1 MRTLARTNQDG
12 VVPLKFFTNQDRANS
27 LYEKFKGIFEANPD
41 IQRFDALIGYLRA
54 SGWFAIQPWLSKVE
68 RVRILVGINVDSILA
83 EHNRKGL
90 LFAGDDEKVR
100 SQVAKAL
107 RGDIQDAPYEK
118 EIEDG
123 VRQFIA
129 DVASG
134 RVELRAHPTRRLHA
148 KVYVFL
154 PKGFGEHK
162 PGAVITGS
170 SNLTAAGLGVEE
182 AETNYEFNVLLHQY
196 DEVKFAG
203 DEFEKLWAESVKIL
217 PELIENVEKET
228 YLGIEATPRELYF
241 KLLCEYFGSA
251 IEYDPNAVSD
261 LPSGFKRL
269 HYQADAVSAGYRLL
283 ERHGGFFLADV
294 VGLGKT
300 LIATLV
306 AKKFFFKNGFP
317 EHRSN
322 TLIVVPPTV
331 EESWRETTERFKLDN
346 CTIVTLGRIS
356 SIRKPERYDLVIV
369 DEAHRFRNDSTGQF
383 EELQRLCKTPGE
395 RLDDDGVRMAKKVI
409 LVSATPLNNKPS
421 DLRNLIS
428 LFQDLRRSTL
438 AVLNL
443 QAYFASKE
451 KAYADAK
458 QLSIAEA
465 RESVKEIYADIR
477 TKVLSEIIVRRTRSD
492 LLAHGEYRDDLIA
505 QGVRFPKVEKPEP
518 VLYKLSATL
527 EELYDRSMAALAGAG
542 PLALSYARYRTL
554 EYLKPDAMRA
564 VPMAE
569 MAAAQ
574 LAKIMRIG
582 LAKRLDSSFTAFRR
596 SLHRFRDATRV
607 MVQNLEN
614 GVVYV
619 SSEVNVTKLIIDGD
633 EEKLTEILA
642 QGDESKLKAFTAD
655 QLQESFL
662 PALQSDLEA
671 LNTLCVAWDMVDEDP
686 KFDEFLDYM
695 RGRFFEP
702 AVNVEGKLVV
712 FSEAKDTTDYLRDR
726 LKAAGFERVLC
737 IDSTNRKELGDAI
750 KANFDANAKH
760 KANDYD
766 VILTTQVL
774 AEGVNLHRS
783 NVIVNY
789 DTPWNSTLLMQRIGR
804 VNRIGTVAD
813 KVRIFNFYPS
823 AQVDSDFDLRK
834 RAVMKLQAFHSA
846 LGEDSQIYS
855 DEEEVETFGLF
866 DRNPEEEE
874 RDERLALLL
883 ELRRFREEEPEAYRK
898 AKALPMRTRVGRQ
911 DAGRAG
917 ATAAFIKTKARDGFY
932 YMRAGNVEEISIV
945 EAARIF
951 RARPEEKS
959 IALPESHY
967 SQIKVAIARFANDA
981 VAREPTAIAPAA
993 KLGPR
998 DAKAIAMLKACA
1010 KFPSASADDR
1020 ERIGLAEAAI
1030 QSGTYQALPRRLG
1043 QFSSR
1048 AMKDKLPPSQ
1058 ILDGVLDI
1066 LRDFHL
1072 GHVARGEG
1080 REVLEGDVPEII
1092 LSESFDK

>member
-1 MRTLARTNQDG
+1 M
-12 VVPLKFFTNQDRANS
+12 KFFTNQDQENS
-27 LYEKFKGIFEANPD
+27 LLEKFKGIFESNPD
-41 IQRFDALIGYLRA
+41 IERFDALIGYLRA
-54 SGWFAIQPWLSKVE
+54 SGWFAIQPWLSKVGKV
-68 RVRILVGINVDSILA
+68 RVLVGINVDSILA

-90 LFAGDDEKVR
+90 LFAGDDGKVR
-100 SQVAKAL
+100 AEVGKAM
-107 RGDIQDAPYEK
+107 RGDIQDAPYER
-118 EIEDG
+118 EVEDG
-123 VRQFIA
+123 IRRFVE
-129 DVASG
+129 DVAAG
-134 RVELRAHPTRRLHA
+134 RVEIRAHPKRKLHA

-154 PKGFGEHK
+154 PKGFCEHK

-170 SNLTAAGLGVEE
+170 SNLTAAGLGVED

-203 DEFEKLWAESVKIL
+203 DEFERLWAESVKIL
-217 PELIENVEKET
+217 PEQIEEVKNET
-228 YLGIEATPRELYF
+228 YVGAEATPRELYF

-261 LPSGFKRL
+261 LPAGYKRL
-269 HYQADAVSAGYRLL
+269 SYQADAVSAGYRLL

-300 LIATLV
+300 VIATLV

-346 CTIVTLGRIS
+346 CKIVTLGKIGSVRN
-356 SIRKPERYDLVIV
+356 PERYDLVIV
-369 DEAHRFRNDSTGQF
+369 DEAHRFRNDATGQF

-395 RLDDDGVRMAKKVI
+395 RLDEDGARMPKKVI
-409 LVSATPLNNKPS
+409 LVSATPLNNRPA

-428 LFQDLRRSTL
+428 LFQDMRRSTL

-443 QAYFASKE
+443 QSFFATKE

-458 QLSIAEA
+458 SLPIDEA
-465 RESVKEIYADIR
+465 RIAVKSIYADIR
-477 TKVLSEIIVRRTRSD
+477 TKVLSEIIIRRTRSD
-492 LLAHGEYRDDLIA
+492 LLGHEEYRDDLET

-518 VLYKLSATL
+518 ILYRLSPAL
-527 EELYDRSMAALAGAG
+527 DELYDRSMAALAGTG
-542 PLALSYARYRTL
+542 PLALRYSRYRAL
-554 EYLKPDAMRA
+554 EFLKPDVREG

-596 SLHRFRDATRV
+596 SLRRFRDATRV
-607 MVQNLEN
+607 MSEN
-614 GVVYV
+614 FAKGVVYV
-619 SSEVNVTKLIIDGD
+619 SSEINVTKLILDG
-633 EEKLTEILA
+633 EEERLAEILA
-642 QGDESKLKAFTAD
+642 EGDEDKLKAFRAD
-655 QLQESFL
+655 QFQETFAADLS
-662 PALQSDLEA
+662 ADLEA
-671 LNTLCVAWDMVDEDP
+671 LENLCSAWDMVEEDP
-686 KFDEFLDYM
+686 KFDEFLAYM
-695 RGRFFEP
+695 KGRFFDP

-712 FSEAKDTTDYLRDR
+712 FSEAKDTTDYLRDS
-726 LKAAGFERVLC
+726 LKAAGFGRVLC
-737 IDSTNRKELGDAI
+737 VDSSNRKELGPAI
-750 KANFDANAKH
+750 KANFDANAKE
-760 KANDYD
+760 KANDFD
-766 VILTTQVL
+766 VVLTTQVL

-783 NVIVNY
+783 NVVVNY

-866 DRNPEEEE
+866 DRDPEQEE

-883 ELRRFREEEPEAYRK
+883 ELRRFREEEPDTYRK
-898 AKALPMRTRVGRQ
+898 AKALPMRSRAGRQ
-911 DAGRAG
+911 SAAKVGT
-917 ATAAFIKTKARDGFY
+917 TAAFVKTKTRDGFY
-932 YMRAGNVEEISIV
+932 RVGADGAVDEITVV
-945 EAARIF
+945 EAAGIF
-951 RARPEEKS
+951 RATAEEKA
-959 IALPESHY
+959 IPLPESHH
-967 SQIKVAIARFANDA
+967 SQVKAAVGRFADDA
-981 VAREPTAIAPAA
+981 VANEPAAAAPAG

-998 DAKAIAMLKACA
+998 DAKAMGLLKACA
-1010 KFPSASADDR
+1010 RFPGASAEDKDR
-1020 ERIGLAEAAI
+1020 ILLAEAAI
-1030 QSGTYQALPRRLG
+1030 QAGTYQALPRRLG
-1043 QFSSR
+1043 QFAAKAS
-1048 AMKDKLPPSQ
+1048 KEKLSPTQ
-1058 ILDGVLDI
+1058 ALDGVLDI

-1072 GHVARGEG
+1072 GHVGQAESRSVPEG
-1080 REVLEGDVPEII
+1080 RLPEII
-1092 LSESFDK
+1092 LSESFDA

>member
-1 MRTLARTNQDG
+1 M
-12 VVPLKFFTNQDRANS
+12 KFFTNQEQGHT
-27 LYEKFKGIFEANPD
+27 LIEKFKGIFEANPD
-41 IQRFDALIGYLRA
+41 IERFDALIGYLRA
-54 SGWFAIQPWLSKVE
+54 SGWFAIQPWLSKVSK
-68 RVRILVGINVDSILA
+68 VRILVGINVDSILA

-100 SQVAKAL
+100 AEVGNAL
-107 RGDIQDAPYEK
+107 RGDIQGAPYER
-118 EIEDG
+118 EVEEG
-123 VRQFIA
+123 VRKFVA
-129 DVASG
+129 DVAAG
-134 RVELRAHPTRRLHA
+134 RVEIRAHPKRKLHA

-154 PKGFGEHK
+154 PKGFSEHK

-170 SNLTAAGLGVEE
+170 SNLTAAGLGVED

-203 DEFEKLWAESVKIL
+203 DEFERLWAESVKIL
-217 PELIENVEKET
+217 PELIEGVKEET
-228 YLGIEATPRELYF
+228 YIGIEATPQELYI
-241 KLLCEYFGSA
+241 KLLCEYFGTA

-261 LPSGFKRL
+261 LPSGYKKL

-300 LIATLV
+300 VIATLI

-346 CTIVTLGRIS
+346 CTIVTLGKIS

-369 DEAHRFRNDSTGQF
+369 DEAHRFRNDATGQF

-395 RLDDDGVRMAKKVI
+395 RLDSEGARMAKKVI
-409 LVSATPLNNKPS
+409 LVSATPLNNRPA

-443 QAYFASKE
+443 QAYFANKE
-451 KAYADAK
+451 KAYADARA
-458 QLSIAEA
+458 LSIEDA
-465 RESVKEIYADIR
+465 RDAVKEIYADIR
-477 TKVLSEIIVRRTRSD
+477 TKVLSEVIIRRTRSD
-492 LLAHGEYRDDLIA
+492 LIAHDEYREDLET

-518 VLYKLSATL
+518 VLYRLSPKLEA
-527 EELYDRSMAALAGAG
+527 LYDRSMAALAGSG
-542 PLALSYARYRTL
+542 PLALKYARYRAL
-554 EYLKPDAMRA
+554 EFLKPEIKQGM
-564 VPMAE
+564 PMAE

-582 LAKRLDSSFTAFRR
+582 LAKRLDSSFTAFRL
-596 SLHRFRDATRV
+596 SLRRFRDATRV
-607 MVQNLEN
+607 MTQNLEK

-619 SSEVNVTKLIIDGD
+619 SSEVNITKLIVEGD
-633 EEKLTEILA
+633 EEKLAEILSE
-642 QGDESKLKAFTAD
+642 GDADKLKAFKSEQFQDT
-655 QLQESFL
+655 FL
-662 PALQSDLEA
+662 AELKSDLEA
-671 LNTLCVAWDMVDEDP
+671 LESLCSAWEMVDEDP
-686 KFDEFLDYM
+686 KFDEFLGHM
-695 RGRFFEP
+695 KGRFFERE
-702 AVNVEGKLVV
+702 VNVEGKLVV
-712 FSEAKDTTDYLRDR
+712 FSEAKDTTDYLHRR
-726 LKAAGFERVLC
+726 LKAEGFSRVLC
-737 IDSTNRKELGDAI
+737 VDSTNRKELGDAI
-750 KANFDANAKH
+750 KANFDANAKQ
-760 KANDYD
+760 KVNDYD

-804 VNRIGTVAD
+804 VNRIGTIAD

-823 AQVDSDFDLRK
+823 AQVDGDFELRK

-866 DRNPEEEE
+866 DRAPEEEE

-883 ELRRFREEEPEAYRK
+883 ELRKFRDEEPEAYRR
-898 AKALPMRTRVGRQ
+898 ARALPMRTRTGRKDKQ
-911 DAGRAG
+911 RAG
-917 ATAAFIKTKARDGFY
+917 TTVTFIKTVSRDGFY
-932 YMRAGNVEEISIV
+932 HVKGEGDVDEISIV
-945 EAARIF
+945 EAAKIF
-951 RARPEEKS
+951 RARAGEQ
-959 IALPESHY
+959 ALPLPGFHHEQVRAALS
-967 SQIKVAIARFANDA
+967 RFADDA
-981 VAREPTAIAPAA
+981 VANEPASAAPAA

-998 DAKAIAMLKACA
+998 DTKAMALLKACA
-1010 KFPSASADDR
+1010 KFPGTSSEDR
-1020 ERIGLAEAAI
+1020 DRIRLAEAAI
-1030 QSGTYQALPRRLG
+1030 QAGTYQALPRKLG
-1043 QFSSR
+1043 QLGARSS
-1048 AMKDKLPPSQ
+1048 KEKLSPSE
-1058 ILDGVLDI
+1058 ILDGALDI

-1072 GHVARGEG
+1072 GQVTKGNDGA
-1080 REVLEGDVPEII
+1080 VLGGKLPEII
-1092 LSESFDK
+1092 LSESFDA

>member
-1 MRTLARTNQDG
+1 MIS
-12 VVPLKFFTNQDRANS
+12 LKFFTNQDKANS
-27 LYEKFKGIFEANPD
+27 LFEKFKGILQANPD
-41 IQRFDALIGYLRA
+41 IEKFDALIGYLRA
-54 SGWFAIQPWLSKVE
+54 SGWFAIQPWLAKVE
-68 RVRILVGINVDSILA
+68 KVRLLVGINVDSILA
-83 EHNRKGL
+83 EHNKKGL
-90 LFAGDDEKVR
+90 LFAGDDQKVR
-100 SQVAKAL
+100 AQVGKAL
-107 RGDIQDAPYEK
+107 RADIQEAPYDRD
-118 EIEDG
+118 IEDG
-123 VRQFIA
+123 VRQFVA

-134 RVELRAHPTRRLHA
+134 RVEIRAHPKRKLHA

-154 PKGFGEHK
+154 PRGFGQHK

-170 SNLTAAGLGVEE
+170 SNLTAAGLGVED

-203 DEFEKLWAESVKIL
+203 DEFEKLWSESVKVL
-217 PELIENVEKET
+217 SEQVEEIKAQT
-228 YLGIEATPRELYF
+228 YIGIEATPRELYF

-261 LPSGFKRL
+261 LPSGYKRL

-283 ERHGGFFLADV
+283 EKHGGFFLADV

-300 LIATLV
+300 VIATLV

-346 CTIVTLGRIS
+346 CTIVTLGKIGS
-356 SIRKPERYDLVIV
+356 VRKPEKYDLVIV

-395 RLDDDGVRMAKKVI
+395 RLDEDGARIAKKVI
-409 LVSATPLNNKPS
+409 LVSATPLNNRPA

-428 LFQDLRRSTL
+428 LFQDLRRSSL

-443 QAYFASKE
+443 QAYFATKE
-451 KAYADAK
+451 KAYADARN
-458 QLSIAEA
+458 LPINEA
-465 RESVKEIYADIR
+465 RVAVKELYADIR
-477 TKVLSEIIVRRTRSD
+477 TKILSEIIIRRTRSD
-492 LLAHGEYRDDLIA
+492 LLGHDEYRNDLET

-518 VLYKLSATL
+518 VLYKLSPAL
-527 EELYDRSMAALAGAG
+527 EDLYDRSMAALAGSG
-542 PLALSYARYRTL
+542 PLALRYARYRAL
-554 EYLKPDAMRA
+554 EFLKPDVREG

-582 LAKRLDSSFTAFRR
+582 LAKRLDSSFTAFRL
-596 SLHRFRDATRV
+596 SLRRFRDATRV
-607 MVQNLEN
+607 MAEN
-614 GVVYV
+614 FEKGIVYV
-619 SSEVNVTKLIIDGD
+619 SSEVNITKLILEG
-633 EEKLTEILA
+633 EEERLAEILA
-642 QGDESKLKAFTAD
+642 EADEDKLKVFQAD
-655 QLQESFL
+655 QFHDTFL
-662 PALQSDLEA
+662 SDLRADLEA
-671 LNTLCVAWDMVDEDP
+671 LENLCSAWDMVEQDP
-686 KFDEFLDYM
+686 KFDEFLRHM
-695 RGRFFEP
+695 NGRFFDGK
-702 AVNVEGKLVV
+702 ANVEGKLVV
-712 FSEAKDTTDYLRDR
+712 FSEAKDTTDYLYAR
-726 LKAAGFERVLC
+726 LIAAGFSRVLC
-737 IDSTNRKELGDAI
+737 VDSTNRKELRDTI
-750 KANFDANAKH
+750 KANFDANAVH
-760 KANDYD
+760 KSNDYD

-866 DRNPEEEE
+866 DRNPEEDE

-883 ELRRFREEEPEAYRK
+883 ELRRFRENDPEGFRRT
-898 AKALPMRTRVGRQ
+898 KALPMRSRVGRS
-911 DAGRAG
+911 DAARAG
-917 ATAAFIKTKARDGFY
+917 STATFIKTNGRDGFY
-932 YMRAGNVEEISIV
+932 HVTADGKVEEISIV
-945 EAARIF
+945 EAAAIF
-951 RARPEEKS
+951 RARAEEK
-959 IALPESHY
+959 AVPLPESHHG
-967 SQIKVAIARFANDA
+967 QVRAAISRFKDDA
-981 VAREPTAIAPAA
+981 VANESAMAAPAV

-998 DAKAIAMLKACA
+998 DSRAMSILKACSRFA
-1010 KFPSASADDR
+1010 GASADDR
-1020 ERIGLAEAAI
+1020 EKIVLAEAAI

-1043 QFSSR
+1043 QLASR
-1048 AMKDKLPPSQ
+1048 AAKEKLSPTQ
-1058 ILDGVLDI
+1058 LLDGVLGI

-1072 GHVARGEG
+1072 GHLAKVEG
-1080 REVLEGDVPEII
+1080 RDAPQGLLPEII
-1092 LSESFDK
+1092 LSESFDA